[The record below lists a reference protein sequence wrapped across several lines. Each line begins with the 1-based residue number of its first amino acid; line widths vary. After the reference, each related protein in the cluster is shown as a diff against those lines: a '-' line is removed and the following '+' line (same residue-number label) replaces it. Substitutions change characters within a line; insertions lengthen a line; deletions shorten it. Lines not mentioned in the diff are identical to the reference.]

1 LTKTLK
7 QPSEKHTFCPKLW
20 EEFFIVEDG
29 TVFPCCER
37 PMVVGNIYNNNTREI
52 YNSPALQ
59 KMRKQSL
66 TGKLPCYKNCRLLQ
80 KKQLQPNYSKKV
92 KASYGEMKKLR
103 MLFSEKCNLNC
114 RMCHQNSNCKTVL
127 SMDIMKKNIDLEP
140 IETIDSQGGESLF
153 IKEANEF
160 FDYAVKKG
168 KKVSLLTNCM
178 LVNDLW
184 AEKIALHSDFVHISL
199 NSPYKKT
206 HELINRGSNWERVLA
221 NIQRIRKAKAKHNTN
236 LNIIGHMTITLQ
248 NLNEIPEFIRQFK
261 NFGFDTANFG
271 FTRSVQ
277 YYLKFNPW
285 KRKSLSKKI
294 KQAIQETETEKDIDA
309 LRLELLKLV

>member
-1 LTKTLK
+1 MNKSS
-7 QPSEKHTFCPKLW
+7 QNIKHTFCPKLW

-37 PMVVGNIYNNNTREI
+37 PRVVGNIYDNNTREI
-52 YNSPALQ
+52 YNSPELQ
-59 KMRKQSL
+59 KMREKSL

-80 KKQLQPNYSKKV
+80 KKQLKPDFSKKV
-92 KASYGEMKKLR
+92 KADYAEMKKLR

-114 RMCHQNSNCKTVL
+114 RMCHQDSNCKTVL

-160 FDYAVKKG
+160 FDYAIEKG

-184 AEKIALHSDFVHISL
+184 AEKIALHSEFIHISL
-199 NSPYKKT
+199 NSPYKET
-206 HELINRGSNWERVLA
+206 HEKINRGSSWERVLA
-221 NIQRIRKAKAKHNTN
+221 NIQRIRKAKEKHSSD

-261 NFGFDTANFG
+261 SLGFDTINFG

-277 YYLKFNPW
+277 FYLMFNFL

-294 KQAIQETETEKDIDA
+294 KKAIIETGAQKDIDA
-309 LRLELLKLV
+309 LRLELLKLA